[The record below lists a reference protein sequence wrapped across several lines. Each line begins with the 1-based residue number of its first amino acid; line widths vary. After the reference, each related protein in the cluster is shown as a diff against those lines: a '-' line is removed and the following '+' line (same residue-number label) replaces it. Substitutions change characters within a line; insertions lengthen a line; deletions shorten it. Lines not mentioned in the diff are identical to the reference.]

1 MASNFHESYTG
12 TEIKPPSE
20 RSTGLVFAT
29 VALTVAV
36 LWRDDSTVFWVAFA
50 VAIGLV
56 AVSLFAPFVLKPLN
70 ILWFRLGLLMHRI
83 VNPIIMFAIFAF
95 VFMPGGLIMRL
106 WRDPLKSQR
115 MPSASSY
122 WIDRK
127 PSEDTAASMTNQF

>member
-50 VAIGLV
+50 VAIGLA
-56 AVSLFAPFVLKPLN
+56 AVSFFAPFVLKPLN
-70 ILWFRLGLLMHRI
+70 ILWFRLGLLIHRI
-83 VNPIIMFAIFAF
+83 VNPIIMFAVFAF
-95 VFMPGGLIMRL
+95 VFVPGGLIMRL

-115 MPSASSY
+115 MSSASSY